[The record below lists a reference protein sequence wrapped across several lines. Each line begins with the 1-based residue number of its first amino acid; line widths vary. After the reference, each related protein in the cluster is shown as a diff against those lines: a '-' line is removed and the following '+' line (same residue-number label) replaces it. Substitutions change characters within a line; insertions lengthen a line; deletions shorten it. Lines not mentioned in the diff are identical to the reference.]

1 MTKELKDIEIA
12 DNVVSRGLGLIGRG
26 GWKRNGM
33 LLKDTNA
40 IHTVFVRFPIDVIFL
55 DKDFKILR
63 VVENMEP
70 FRFSPIVW
78 NAKHV
83 LELPTGTIK
92 NKSLRVGNKI
102 KLV

>member
-1 MTKELKDIEIA
+1 MAKELKDIEIA
-12 DNVVSRGLGLIGRG
+12 DKVVSRSLGLIGRN

-63 VVENMEP
+63 VVENLKP

-78 NAKHV
+78 KAKHV